1 MMAVSALAVRSLR
14 GPLSFARQP
23 PGCTAVA
30 ACRQCSWARVPHSA
44 SNTRRRISSGFW
56 ISTGQQ
62 LLCFGAG
69 VGLGIR
75 AHSARQRQLGRCM
88 PRLLCRAGM
97 HSTAAATPP
106 HEMILFRSATSPSVQ
121 ATDASAGAWGGH
133 TMVLFLQAHAE
144 GVDGPLDLGESG
156 AAVDRELEGA
166 IQAFIEAEEF
176 DAKEGTAKAMQVFGK
191 GIKRVALVGLGNKAA
206 AELDWRLAGASAATV
221 LKSMRGGSVGLAC
234 VDGDRIQPLVE
245 GLLLGLHSDQR
256 FRGTKT
262 PEKDKASKGPD
273 SVELIGGSLSPD
285 TTVVDVQKAQ
295 AVADGVIFARE
306 LVNGA
311 PNIVTP
317 PNLASAAEDLATQL
331 GLTAEILDEAQCE
344 ELGMGSFLAV
354 GRASNL
360 PSKLIHL
367 TYSPEGGASRKVGI
381 VGKGLTFDSGGYNIK
396 AGAGS
401 MIEMMKMDMG
411 GSAATLGAAAAI
423 ARLKPKDVEVHF
435 VIATCENM
443 ISGNPGALR
452 PGDII
457 TAMDGTTI
465 EVNNTDAEGRLT
477 LADALLYC
485 QGKGVTEVVDIATL
499 TGACMVALGQGIS
512 GMWSNSDN
520 LAGRLE
526 EASKRAGEKLWRMP
540 LEDTYFE
547 GLKSDFADMK
557 NTGPRFGGA
566 ITAAL
571 FLQKFV
577 HKETQWAHL
586 DIAGTAWA
594 EKPKGVQPAA
604 GGTGEMVR
612 TLTAL
617 VVQS

>member
-1 MMAVSALAVRSLR
+1 
-14 GPLSFARQP
+14 
-23 PGCTAVA
+23 
-30 ACRQCSWARVPHSA
+30 
-44 SNTRRRISSGFW
+44 
-56 ISTGQQ
+56 
-62 LLCFGAG
+62 
-69 VGLGIR
+69 
-75 AHSARQRQLGRCM
+75 
-88 PRLLCRAGM
+88 
-97 HSTAAATPP
+97 
-106 HEMILFRSATSPSVQ
+106 
-121 ATDASAGAWGGH
+121 
-133 TMVLFLQAHAE
+133 
-144 GVDGPLDLGESG
+144 
-156 AAVDRELEGA
+156 
-166 IQAFIEAEEF
+166 
-176 DAKEGTAKAMQVFGK
+176 
-191 GIKRVALVGLGNKAA
+191 
-206 AELDWRLAGASAATV
+206 
-221 LKSMRGGSVGLAC
+221 
-234 VDGDRIQPLVE
+234 
-245 GLLLGLHSDQR
+245 LGLHSDQR

-262 PEKDKASKGPD
+262 PNKDKASKGPD
-273 SVELIGGSLSPD
+273 TVDLIGGAL
-285 TTVVDVQKAQ
+285 KADSTAA
-295 AVADGVIFARE
+295 AVEKAKAIADGVIFARE

-317 PNLASAAEDLATQL
+317 PNLASAAEDLARQL

-423 ARLKPKDVEVHF
+423 ARLRPKDVEVHF

-512 GMWSNSDN
+512 GMWSNSDD

-540 LEDTYFE
+540 LEDSYFE

-577 HKETQWAHL
+577 HKETKWAHL

-594 EKPKGVQPAA
+594 EKPKGVHPAA

-617 VVQS
+617 VQS